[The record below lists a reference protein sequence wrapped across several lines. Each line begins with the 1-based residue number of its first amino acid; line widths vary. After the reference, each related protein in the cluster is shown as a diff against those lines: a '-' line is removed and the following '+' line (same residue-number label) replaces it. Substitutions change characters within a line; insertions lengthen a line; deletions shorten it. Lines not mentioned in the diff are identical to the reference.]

1 MYSGGPAGLTCS
13 GVDGGL
19 VGLVSTVDL
28 DQHLVRSTR
37 SEALKRALLTVGL
50 DALFLMQLV
59 ITIIQK
65 NFIQLKVSLWWRPVE
80 GQAGGGVCSDGQIG
94 DHRWVYRKRDKET
107 FNFYLNFINH
117 TV

>member
-50 DALFLMQLV
+50 DALFLVQLV

-65 NFIQLKVSLWWRPVE
+65 NFIQLKVSLWWRPVK

-94 DHRWVYRKRDKET
+94 DHRWVYRRRDAGS
-107 FNFYLNFINH
+107 F
-117 TV
+117 